1 MSDAVI
7 TSYTLVDFPT
17 ESDMTAFFVFVEQN
31 YEQLAN
37 DLRDNGMVKFY
48 ITRVFN
54 KEGKFTVGNWLEYK
68 NQDAY
73 VACDQVWKAFV
84 AEVYRRN
91 TSITLKIAPHRG
103 IVQYD
108 YS

>member
-7 TSYTLVDFPT
+7 TSYTLVDFAT

-37 DLRDNGMVKFY
+37 DLRDHGMIKFY

-68 NQDAY
+68 DQDAY
-73 VACDQVWKAFV
+73 LTCDQIWKTFMMT
-84 AEVYRRN
+84 VYAQN
-91 TSITLKIAPHRG
+91 TSVTAKIAPHRG

>member
-1 MSDAVI
+1 MIDAVI
-7 TSYTLVDFPT
+7 TSYTLADFPT

-37 DLRDNGMVKFY
+37 DLRDHGMIKFY

-68 NQDAY
+68 DQDVY
-73 VACDQVWKAFV
+73 LACGQIRKIFMTS
-84 AEVYRRN
+84 VYAQN
-91 TSITLKIAPHRG
+91 TSVSAKIVPHCG

-108 YS
+108 YC

>member
-1 MSDAVI
+1 MSNAVI

-37 DLRDNGMVKFY
+37 ELRDHGMIKFY

-68 NQDAY
+68 DQDAY
-73 VACDQVWKAFV
+73 LACDQIWKVFMMT
-84 AEVYRRN
+84 VYAQN
-91 TSITLKIAPHRG
+91 TSVTAKIAPHRG

>member
-7 TSYTLVDFPT
+7 TSYTLIDFPT
-17 ESDMTAFFVFVEQN
+17 ESDLTAFFVFVEQN
-31 YEQLAN
+31 YDKLAN
-37 DLRDNGMVKFY
+37 DLRNNGMIKFY

-73 VACDQVWKAFV
+73 VACDQIWKTFMS
-84 AEVYRRN
+84 EVYGRN
-91 TSITLKIAPHRG
+91 TSVIAKIAPHRG

-108 YS
+108 YT

>member
-7 TSYTLVDFPT
+7 TSYTLIDFPT
-17 ESDMTAFFVFVEQN
+17 ESDLTAFFVFVEQN
-31 YEQLAN
+31 YDQLAS

-73 VACDQVWKAFV
+73 AACDQIWKTFMS
-84 AEVYRRN
+84 EVYGRN
-91 TSITLKIAPHRG
+91 TSVIAKIAPHRG

>member
-1 MSDAVI
+1 MSNAVI

-37 DLRDNGMVKFY
+37 ELRDHRMIKFY

-68 NQDAY
+68 DQDAY
-73 VACDQVWKAFV
+73 LACDQIWKTFMTTIYAQ
-84 AEVYRRN
+84 N
-91 TSITLKIAPHRG
+91 TSVTAKIAPHRG

>member
-48 ITRVFN
+48 ISYKTHT
-54 KEGKFTVGNWLEYK
+54 GSLAWLEASVI
-68 NQDAY
+68 QDNARSR
-73 VACDQVWKAFV
+73 Q
-84 AEVYRRN
+84 
-91 TSITLKIAPHRG
+91 
-103 IVQYD
+103 
-108 YS
+108 